1 MTYMRITS
9 FTLAVA
15 MVGLAQTPGV
25 AYGQAGQPQ
34 PEKLAYGID
43 KANVPDAIAKVKS
56 GDFALVH
63 VELIAEAGAV
73 EAIPILK
80 EQFARSQDPLT
91 KAKIAAALVRLGDK
105 DDTYWDY
112 LVQLATPAIESDA
125 PDFMSYDEQGKALH
139 GPSPA
144 FLAWTKTHNA
154 SPEAGEDSLYW
165 LPGKVLLLG
174 ETGDPRAVPLLR
186 QALLSPNHLIEAA
199 AARGLAEIQDKDSIP
214 MIIEACRK
222 APAEAASVIADSL
235 VYFDDSRAQSAVDT
249 YIAKDTAKLLRD
261 ARAKGKKP
269 FHY

>member
-15 MVGLAQTPGV
+15 LIGLAQTPGV

-80 EQFARSQDPLT
+80 EQFVRSQDPLK
-91 KAKIAAALVRLGDK
+91 KAKIADALVRLGDK

-112 LVQLATPAIESDA
+112 LVQLVTPAIESDA
-125 PDFMSYDEQGKALH
+125 PDFMSYDEQGKALP

-144 FLAWTKTHNA
+144 FQAWAKVHNA
-154 SPEAGEDSLYW
+154 SPDAEDSLYW
-165 LPGKVLLLG
+165 LPGKVMMLG
-174 ETGDPRAVPLLR
+174 ETGDPRAIPLLR
-186 QALLSPNHLIEAA
+186 QALLSPNHQIEAMA
-199 AARGLAEIQDKDSIP
+199 AQGLAEIQDKDSIP
-214 MIIEACRK
+214 LIIEACQK
-222 APAEAASVIADSL
+222 APAEAASAIADSL
-235 VYFDDSRAQSAVDT
+235 VYFDDPRAQGAVDT